1 MWWHMF
7 CTLFYLG
14 KSYTVCNDICNDI
27 SWWHIAMMYHD
38 DISQW
43 HMRWHMF
50 WWHITMTY
58 TWSVFWYVIVFR
70 PHGVESPHMSSDMSL
85 RGGVITTVIRYV
97 IIYVI
102 ACPHMSLHVIVGF
115 RTSVMTYHDDIS
127 WWHIKSGT
135 CPDFDMSSWYV
146 IVPICHRDMSS
157 WHFLY
162 RCRSFPRNFRKM

>member
-1 MWWHMF
+1 
-7 CTLFYLG
+7 
-14 KSYTVCNDICNDI
+14 
-27 SWWHIAMMYHD
+27 MYHD

-115 RTSVMTYHDDIS
+115 RTSVMTHHDDIS

-162 RCRSFPRNFRKM
+162 RWNICLFIHNDMVCVVKTSDDRSATVLAQRL